1 MWSTPSAAA
10 PAGPSI
16 PVASTVPTKNEVDAA
31 DIFKPPS
38 RWAECWQMMLLCIA
52 LCVQDVQWQDQ
63 ATLQRLP
70 SWSRQQCCRRD
81 RRPAKIAVIM
91 RGLPGSGKTFI
102 AKALRDLEVSHG
114 GEAPRIHALDDYFVT
129 VSPSLFSAVN
139 VTQGS
144 SYPVCT
150 GTQGKCA
157 RRRRLMA
164 VVFLSDVRLQEVEK
178 EVIEEEPGMKPK
190 KQKVMV
196 MDYLY
201 EQELEGSLYSCDVDA
216 TRSSSACK
224 WGEKRARLHLL
235 ADARACGMQSLTSRA
250 S

>member
-1 MWSTPSAAA
+1 MWSTATAAA

-16 PVASTVPTKNEVDAA
+16 PVAPTVPTKNEVDAA
-31 DIFKPPS
+31 DIFKPPG
-38 RWAECWQMMLLCIA
+38 RWAECWHMMLLSIA
-52 LCVQDVQWQDQ
+52 PYVQVVQGQD
-63 ATLQRLP
+63 LQRLP
-70 SWSRQQCCRRD
+70 TWSRRQCCCRD

-129 VSPSLFSAVN
+129 VSPGLFSAVKRHA
-139 VTQGS
+139 S
-144 SYPVCT
+144 DSL
-150 GTQGKCA
+150 CA
-157 RRRRLMA
+157 RRHDWRPFLMRHGS
-164 VVFLSDVRLQEVEK
+164 VFLSDVRLQEVEK
-178 EVIEEEPGMKPK
+178 EVVEEEPGMKPK

-201 EQELEGSLYSCDVDA
+201 EQELEGGPVLLWCRRNQTQLCLQMGGEA
-216 TRSSSACK
+216 SSQQHQ
-224 WGEKRARLHLL
+224 HLF
-235 ADARACGMQSLTSRA
+235 ADERDCGVQSLTSRA